1 MANAAELK
9 KEKTPST
16 EEVKKDFKPKFS
28 RKREKDPNSVIGI
41 MIEDMPISIK
51 SILGED
57 NNVTIWGEV
66 FGIEYF
72 ESSKSDFKIITL
84 KVTDILIVFIV
95 KFLLEKKMN
104 TQEFVVN

>member
-1 MANAAELK
+1 
-9 KEKTPST
+9 
-16 EEVKKDFKPKFS
+16 
-28 RKREKDPNSVIGI
+28 

-72 ESSKSDFKIITL
+72 ESSKSDFKINTL
-84 KVTDILIVFIV
+84 KVTDYTDSIYCKVFAR
-95 KFLLEKKMN
+95 EKDEYARICNELKKG
-104 TQEFVVN
+104 